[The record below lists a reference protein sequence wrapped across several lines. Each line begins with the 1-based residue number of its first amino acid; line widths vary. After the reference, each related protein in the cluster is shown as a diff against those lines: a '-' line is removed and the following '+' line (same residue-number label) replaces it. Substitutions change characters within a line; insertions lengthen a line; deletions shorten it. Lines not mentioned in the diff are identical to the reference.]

1 MSANNINE
9 INDQVASILGITD
22 APIANAPVLV
32 VSAPVAPATV
42 FVQAP
47 PPAAITVANTGDV
60 IADDSDFARQ
70 HLHRVLETT
79 TNAIN
84 ELMVVA
90 QQSQSARSY
99 EVLNQLLNTQRETAR
114 ELLRLQQDKVKVSGT
129 VLTPK
134 GNTNIGNAVFVGT
147 NADLLRLMKGPDK
160 AEDARAKREALDAEF
175 EVPDQG

>member
-1 MSANNINE
+1 MTANNE

-22 APIANAPVLV
+22 APLANAPVLSV
-32 VSAPVAPATV
+32 TSGPPIVIPMSS
-42 FVQAP
+42 AP
-47 PPAAITVANTGDV
+47 PPAIVLPSTGDV
-60 IADDSDFARQ
+60 IADDSDYARQ

-114 ELLRLQQDKVKVSGT
+114 ELMRLQQDKQKVAGT
-129 VLTPK
+129 AINPK
-134 GNTNIGNAVFVGT
+134 GNTNIANAVFVGT
-147 NADLLRLMKGPDK
+147 NADLLRLMKGKD
-160 AEDARAKREALDAEF
+160 ASTDARDKRDALDAEF
-175 EVPDQG
+175 EVPDQA